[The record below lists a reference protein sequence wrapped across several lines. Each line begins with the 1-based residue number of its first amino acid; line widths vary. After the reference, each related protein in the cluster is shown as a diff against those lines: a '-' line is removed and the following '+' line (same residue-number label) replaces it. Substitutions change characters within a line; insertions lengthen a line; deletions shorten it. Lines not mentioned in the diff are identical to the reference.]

1 MILINFLPKTQKSLK
16 NIWQIKSFFLNFAP
30 SKIKKALKAKI
41 LNKQISIH

>member
-1 MILINFLPKTQKSLK
+1 MIFINFLPKTQKSLK
-16 NIWQIKSFFLNFAP
+16 NIWKFESFFLNFAP